1 MQQIDL
7 TLLEIEA
14 FLNCN
19 PDGEDGFRYMRTNLR
34 TMYLETMKSKAFESE
49 REQLGII
56 AESFLQLY
64 DLLEKLQTVSAAEV
78 EELRTLI
85 ASHKTLTA

>member
-1 MQQIDL
+1 MKQIDL
-7 TLLEIEA
+7 TLLHIEG

-49 REQLGII
+49 REQLGFI
-56 AESFLQLY
+56 AESFLYLD
-64 DLLEKLQTVSAAEV
+64 DLLERLQTVSAAEV
-78 EELRTLI
+78 ERVRAI
-85 ASHKTLTA
+85 ISPINQ